1 LFLTPLG
8 RPNLSASEILA
19 GYLSKKA
26 REVLEGVLVAVG
38 L

>member
-1 LFLTPLG
+1 M
-8 RPNLSASEILA
+8 PNLSVSEILA

-26 REVLEGVLVAVG
+26 REVLGGVLVAVA